1 MYEVSDAYKAAIT
14 SAERRALGYITDL
27 GGTIILDQ
35 KQLQSIEIEQAANSG
50 DDLTLGSYL
59 SDCIA
64 ITAMDPDGAI
74 AAMPWGEMEFIPW
87 LGVETTAGPEMV
99 PMGVFTAG
107 TAETENDAPVVK
119 IEMCIRDSRI
129 PGADDLHP
137 GPLDQKPQSGGRQGR
152 GNPRLVLWAL
162 QGAYE
167 RSLHCDGRPRRAA
180 VICGTRRDRR
190 L

>member
-74 AAMPWGEMEFIPW
+74 AAMP
-87 LGVETTAGPEMV
+87 
-99 PMGVFTAG
+99 
-107 TAETENDAPVVK
+107 
-119 IEMCIRDSRI
+119 C
-129 PGADDLHP
+129 
-137 GPLDQKPQSGGRQGR
+137 
-152 GNPRLVLWAL
+152 
-162 QGAYE
+162 
-167 RSLHCDGRPRRAA
+167 
-180 VICGTRRDRR
+180 
-190 L
+190 